1 MVKTSKMMSPNSPK
15 NGLLKV
21 CVLGAGSW
29 GTALAAHLAKVGH
42 HVTIWAYEAEVA
54 ESINQDHENTAFL
67 PEIELP
73 QNLKAKN
80 DLGQGLIDADMVLMV
95 MPSHVY
101 RTVLKEAMPHLPK
114 EAPLVSCAKG
124 IEKGTGFT
132 MCNLAKDLLPGEHHE
147 QLCCLSGP
155 SFAREVAKSVP
166 TAVTVAAVDQAM
178 AQRVQDAFASPWL
191 RVYTSTDLVGIELGG
206 AVKNPLAIAAGMCTG
221 LNAGHNTLAALITRG
236 LAEMTRLSLAMGGRL
251 ETLSGLAGLG
261 DLVLTCTGE
270 LSRNRTVGVRL
281 GKGESISQIT
291 SSMRMVAEG
300 VHNTDTVLDLAQSL
314 GVEMPI
320 VDAVHRVIHSKIT
333 PAKAL
338 EELMTRDLKPEHY

>member
-1 MVKTSKMMSPNSPK
+1 MSSYSPK
-15 NGLLKV
+15 NGFLKV

-42 HVTIWAYEAEVA
+42 AVTIWAYEKEVA
-54 ESINQDHENTAFL
+54 DAINKRHENTTFL

-73 QNLKAKN
+73 EHLKAVN
-80 DLGQGLIDADMVLMV
+80 QLAQGLGNADMVLMV

-101 RTVLKEAMPHLPK
+101 RTVLKEAMPFLPEK
-114 EAPLVSCAKG
+114 APLVSCAKG

-132 MCNLAKDLLPGEHHE
+132 MCNLAKDLLPKEHHE

-155 SFAREVAKSVP
+155 SFAREVAQSVP
-166 TAVTVAAVDQAM
+166 TAVTVAAIDQAM
-178 AQRVQDAFASPWL
+178 ARQVQDAFASPWL

-281 GKGESISQIT
+281 GKGENISQIT
-291 SSMRMVAEG
+291 SSMHMVAEG
-300 VHNTDTVLDLAQSL
+300 VHNTDTVLALAKSL
-314 GVEMPI
+314 DVEMPI
-320 VDAVHRVIHSKIT
+320 VDAVHRVIHGKLT